1 MTQPSKPNR
10 IWELDALRGIAILF
24 VVLFHLLFDLQYLL
38 EFRLSDYPLIEWIMR
53 YGGSLFVVL
62 SGLCATLGSRSFR
75 RGLLVFGCG
84 MVISFATVAMVK
96 LGMAG
101 ESMIIW
107 FGVLHLLGFSMMV
120 WPLFQK
126 LPVWLLA
133 ILGIAI
139 VMQGYYFNTIRVEPR
154 WLFPLGLRRVGFATA
169 DYFPIFP
176 EFGWFLLGAVLG
188 KTVYRKKQ
196 TLLPRFPAEAAPIRF
211 FRWCGTHSLWIY
223 LLHQPVIYGVLQL
236 ILLVKG

>member
-1 MTQPSKPNR
+1 MTQPSKSNR

-24 VVLFHLLFDLQYLL
+24 VVLFHLLFDLQSLL
-38 EFRLSDYPLIEWIMR
+38 HFRLSDYPLIAWIMR
-53 YGGSLFVVL
+53 YGGTLFVVL
-62 SGLCATLGSRSFR
+62 SGLCATLGRRSFR

-84 MVISFATVAMVK
+84 MGITFVTVAMVK

-107 FGVLHLLGFSMMV
+107 FGVLHLLGVCMMV
-120 WPLFQK
+120 WPLFRK
-126 LPVWLLA
+126 LPVWPLA

-139 VMQGYYFNTIRVEPR
+139 VVQGYYFNTIRVEPR
-154 WLFPLGLRRVGFATA
+154 WLFPLGLRPVGFVTA

-176 EFGWFLLGAVLG
+176 ELGWFLLGAVLG
-188 KTVYRKKQ
+188 KTAYREKQ

-211 FRWCGTHSLWIY
+211 FRWCGRSSLWIY
-223 LLHQPVIYGVLQL
+223 LIHQPILYG
-236 ILLVKG
+236 ILSLL

>member
-1 MTQPSKPNR
+1 
-10 IWELDALRGIAILF
+10 
-24 VVLFHLLFDLQYLL
+24 
-38 EFRLSDYPLIEWIMR
+38 
-53 YGGSLFVVL
+53 
-62 SGLCATLGSRSFR
+62 
-75 RGLLVFGCG
+75 
-84 MVISFATVAMVK
+84 
-96 LGMAG
+96 
-101 ESMIIW
+101 
-107 FGVLHLLGFSMMV
+107 MMV

-133 ILGIAI
+133 ILGIVI

-196 TLLPRFPAEAAPIRF
+196 TLLPRVNAQAPILRF
-211 FRWCGTHSLWIY
+211 FCFCGRQSLPIY
-223 LLHQPVIYGVLQL
+223 LVHQPLLSG
-236 ILLVKG
+236 ILTLVTMLK